1 MDSKS
6 VIGGQ
11 SGHKGKGVW
20 YIDNAGNTGNCNT
33 IKENKYYEKT
43 NCKENNGAL
52 LAAVSLATTGTTAFA
67 GTIPF
72 NVTVGGSGTQDPLS
86 KREIKTADGD
96 NYAYFTG
103 HTFSKP
109 NVGIYV
115 KSCQRENSNIYTSE
129 AYLSSS
135 NAGVTQKRLYNKTAE
150 GGLYYYM
157 KARAAT
163 DRITVSG
170 NYCP

>member
-1 MDSKS
+1 MKKQT
-6 VIGGQ
+6 V
-11 SGHKGKGVW
+11 KR
-20 YIDNAGNTGNCNT
+20 TMC
-33 IKENKYYEKT
+33 
-43 NCKENNGAL
+43 AL

-72 NVTVGGSGTQDPLS
+72 DVTVGGSGTQDPLS

-150 GGLYYYM
+150 GDLYYYM